1 MKYRTGG
8 IIFLF
13 HICITLYSQD
23 KQEENALLWRIG
35 GNGLSKTSYLFGT
48 LHSLCRKDADLS
60 DSVRLAIKNSEKV
73 YVQIDMTDRSLKRIQ
88 SLIKMRDDTTLAD
101 LLNEKEYE
109 NLKREFKKHDKI
121 IHFSILKRY
130 KPYLAYN
137 LLPVYVKHCMT
148 SISIEKLITRQAKRN
163 NKPIASLETVEEH
176 AAIFDEIPYK
186 TQAEELVKCIDMI
199 GDRDEAK
206 VKTIWDIYENQNL
219 EDMEQLIELIDI
231 GLPEFLNGLIYNR
244 NHKWTEQLQ
253 TILPKESLV
262 IAVGVWHLPGEK
274 GLINLLRQKGYT
286 VEPVKN

>member
-1 MKYRTGG
+1 MIYRMSW

-13 HICITLYSQD
+13 HICPALYSQD
-23 KQEENALLWRIG
+23 KQEENTLLWRIS

-60 DSVRLAIKNSEKV
+60 DSVRFAIKTSEKV
-73 YVQIDMTDRSLKRIQ
+73 YVQLDLTDRSLKRIQ
-88 SLIKMRDDTTLAD
+88 SLIRMRNDTTLAD
-101 LLNEKEYE
+101 LLNEKDYQ
-109 NLKREFKKHDKI
+109 NLKREFKKHDKV

-130 KPYLAYN
+130 KPYLAYS
-137 LLPVYVKHCMT
+137 LLPVHVKYCMT
-148 SISIEKLITRQAKRN
+148 SISIEKLIIRQAKRN

-176 AAIFDEIPYK
+176 AAVFDEIPYK
-186 TQAEELVKCIDMI
+186 TQAEELVKRIDMI

-206 VKTIWDIYENQNL
+206 VKKIWGIYENQNL
-219 EDMEQLIELIDI
+219 EDMEQLIDLTGI
-231 GLPEFLNGLIYNR
+231 GLPGFLNGLIYNR
-244 NHKWTEQLQ
+244 NHKWAEQLQ
-253 TILPKESLV
+253 TIFSKESAV